1 MNQTEALR
9 EAGSE
14 PANGGTVAKIALE
27 GVTRTFGSFT
37 AVDEVSLEIE
47 DGDFLVLLGPSG
59 CGKSTLL
66 RMIAGLQPL
75 SSGTIKIDGN
85 EAQDLEPG
93 DRDLAFVFQ
102 SYALYPHMT
111 VRRNMSF
118 PLIMK
123 KISWWQNIPIIHWF
137 ARRRIEK
144 SPEITERIDRI
155 AKILGLEKLLDRHP
169 ATLSG
174 GQRQRVA
181 LGRAMVR
188 EPLAF
193 LMDEPLSNLD
203 AKLRAQTRSELI
215 EFHKLLKTTIIYV
228 THDQVEAMTMGGKIG
243 VMLDGE
249 LQQFGTPREVYENP
263 ANTFVAQFIG
273 TPAMKLIPARS
284 ASDGTWEF
292 ADVRVNPP
300 SRLVDPALEATDT
313 QGGFLL
319 GVRSEWVNITDDA
332 SANAHGEVVSV
343 EDWGSEQLVQ
353 VRLDGSAERTRVL
366 GEVTNDDHVLDVRV
380 SSRQRH
386 AIGERVGLTID
397 LESACI
403 FDSEGGHSLVR
414 K

>member
-1 MNQTEALR
+1 MNQTQELR
-9 EAGSE
+9 AETAEKRST
-14 PANGGTVAKIALE
+14 PKISLE
-27 GVTRTFGSFT
+27 HVTRRFGGFT
-37 AVDEVSLEIE
+37 AVDDVSLEIE
-47 DGDFLVLLGPSG
+47 EGDFLVLLGPSG

-75 SSGTIKIDGN
+75 TSGVIRIDGE

-118 PLIMK
+118 PLVMQK
-123 KISWWQNIPIIHWF
+123 LAWWQHIPIIHFF
-137 ARRRIEK
+137 ARRAVEK
-144 SPEITERIDRI
+144 SPEVVERIEHI
-155 AKILGLEKLLDRHP
+155 AQILGLEKLLDRHP

-243 VMLDGE
+243 VMLDGR

-273 TPAMKLIPARS
+273 TPAMKLITARTND
-284 ASDGTWEF
+284 AGLWEF
-292 ADVRVNPP
+292 ADVAVEPP
-300 SRLVDPALEATDT
+300 AALAEVARAATEAD
-313 QGGFLL
+313 GGFQL
-319 GVRSEWVNITDDA
+319 GIRSEWVSIGSPESA
-332 SANAHGEVVSV
+332 SIAAEVVSV

-353 VRLDGSAERTRVL
+353 VRLSGGEQRSTVL
-366 GEVTNDDHVLDVRV
+366 GETSADEHVLDVRA
-380 SSRQRH
+380 SSRQRYR
-386 AIGERVGLTID
+386 IGERVGVLLD
-397 LESACI
+397 LDSACI
-403 FDSEGGHSLVR
+403 FDLERGEALAR
-414 K
+414 KGVD